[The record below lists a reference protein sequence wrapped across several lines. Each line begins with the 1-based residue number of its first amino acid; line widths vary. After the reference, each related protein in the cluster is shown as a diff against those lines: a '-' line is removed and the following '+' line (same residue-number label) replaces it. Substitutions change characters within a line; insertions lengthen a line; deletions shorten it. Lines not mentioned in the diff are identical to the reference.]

1 MHQTGA
7 VRLIVLVR
15 AAAAGR
21 EGVHQKRARPFLSQ
35 WVGRLCGMSDTRAIR
50 ALASRQHSVIVR
62 DQLGRLGLSPSQIH
76 HLTVTGVLE
85 PRGRNTFAIGGAAST
100 IHLEALAAVSE
111 AGPDAVLGSP
121 SALAWWNLPGFT
133 VDPISVLRP
142 HGRGMRRDRSRR
154 IHVTRNLPA
163 HHVTE
168 HQGVP
173 VLTPARAVFD
183 AAALVPLPRLERALE
198 KAWARHLLD
207 GPTIHAMLD
216 ELGVKGRPGISSMRQ
231 LLADRP
237 VDYVP
242 CESGL
247 ELRFA
252 KLLAEDG
259 QAPMDRQVDVGG
271 AFWIGR
277 VDFVDRAAKVIV
289 EVQSLEH
296 HGTAPER
303 AADAARVAALEAAGW
318 TVIEVTEHDLWFAP
332 AEMLRR
338 IRYARRVAG
347 RPGR

>member
-1 MHQTGA
+1 
-7 VRLIVLVR
+7 
-15 AAAAGR
+15 
-21 EGVHQKRARPFLSQ
+21 
-35 WVGRLCGMSDTRAIR
+35 MSNTRAMR
-50 ALASRQHSVIVR
+50 TLASRQHSVIVR

-85 PRGRNTFAIGGAAST
+85 PRGRNTFAIGGAAPT
-100 IHLEALAAVSE
+100 VHLEALVAVSE
-111 AGPDAVLGSP
+111 AGPDAVLGGT
-121 SALAWWNLPGFT
+121 SALAWWSLPGFT
-133 VDPISVLRP
+133 VDPITVLRP
-142 HGRGMRRDRSRR
+142 HGRGMRRDPRRR
-154 IHVTRNLPA
+154 IHVSRALPA

-183 AAALVPLPRLERALE
+183 AAALVPLPRLERVLE

-207 GPTIHAMLD
+207 GRTVHTMLA
-216 ELGVKGRPGISSMRQ
+216 ELGVKGRPGIAAMRE

-237 VDYVP
+237 VDYIP
-242 CESGL
+242 CERGL

-252 KLLAEDG
+252 TLLAENG
-259 QAPMDRQVDVGG
+259 QAPMARQVDVGG

-277 VDFVDRAAKVIV
+277 VDFVDREAKVIV

-296 HGTAPER
+296 HGTASER
-303 AADAARVAALEAAGW
+303 AADAARIAALEAAGW

-338 IRYARRVAG
+338 VAYARRTAG
-347 RPGR
+347 YAGGHTSGRSGGHADG